1 MNHNFVESHDGTD
14 KCAKC
19 KFPSIAHG
27 DEATCDCCPNKGKV
41 EIRYGNM
48 LMCQACWEKEQAAH
62 AESMKP
68 ENQQARVDAM
78 HIRTNAAMNAART
91 DMLNNAMSASRR
103 LDASVEVRSDLF
115 NAATVA
121 IVDLKKLIDENV
133 EITNK
138 PYALAEAL
146 TERFTHFKK
155 VVFDANEAIIEATNN
170 QKAIQVYLNNLAN
183 QLRAEEREK
192 LKLQDINYKPGAIKP
207 ISTVKTVK
215 VRAASSKKLDKKE
228 LDKYAKELQ
237 VSAFTLQ
244 MLCVSQ
250 GITPE
255 QAANKLRKSIKEAQ
269 SEATPDN
276 APAEDMSAITEVE

>member
-1 MNHNFVESHDGTD
+1 MNHPYVESHDGTD

-19 KFPSIAHG
+19 KFPAIAHG
-27 DEATCDCCPNKGKV
+27 NEATCDCCPNKGVV

-48 LMCQACWEKEQAAH
+48 LMCNDCWTKEQTAS
-62 AESMKP
+62 AERMKP

-78 HIRTNAAMNAART
+78 YSRADVALNSART
-91 DMLNNAMSASRR
+91 DMLNNAMNASRK
-103 LDASVEVRSDLF
+103 LDSSVEVRSDLF

-121 IVDLKKLIDENV
+121 IVDLKKLIDDNP

-155 VVFDANEAIIEATNN
+155 VVFDANEQIVEATNN
-170 QKAIQVYLNNLAN
+170 QKAIQVYLNTLAN
-183 QLRAEEREK
+183 TLRAEEREK
-192 LKLQDINYKPGAIKP
+192 LKLQDINYKPGNIKP
-207 ISTVKTVK
+207 IKTVTPVKTRV
-215 VRAASSKKLDKKE
+215 SKKLDKKE

-255 QAANKLRKSIKEAQ
+255 QAANKLRKSIKESLSESTPKVDNEPAVDMG
-269 SEATPDN
+269 SEA
-276 APAEDMSAITEVE
+276 E

>member
-1 MNHNFVESHDGTD
+1 MNHTFVESHDGTD

-19 KFPSIAHG
+19 KFPNVAHG
-27 DEATCDCCPNKGKV
+27 NEATCDCCPEKGPV

-48 LMCQACWEKEQAAH
+48 LMCNACWTKEQAAH

-78 HIRTNAAMNAART
+78 YARTDAALQSART
-91 DMLNNAMSASRR
+91 DMLNNALNASRK

-121 IVDLKKLIDENV
+121 IVDLKKLIDENT

-146 TERFTHFKK
+146 TARFLHFKQ
-155 VVFDANEAIIEATNN
+155 VVFDANQAIIDATNN

-183 QLRAEEREK
+183 SLRAEEREK
-192 LKLQDINYKPGAIKP
+192 LKLSDINYKPGAVKP
-207 ISTVKTVK
+207 VKTVTTVKTRK
-215 VRAASSKKLDKKE
+215 SNKLDKKE
-228 LDKYAKELQ
+228 LDKYAKELG

>member
-1 MNHNFVESHDGTD
+1 MNHTFVEPTDGTD
-14 KCAKC
+14 KCARC
-19 KFPSIAHG
+19 KFNAIAHG
-27 DEATCDCCPNKGKV
+27 NEAICDCCPNKGPV

-48 LMCQACWEKEQAAH
+48 LMCKACWDKEQALH
-62 AESMKP
+62 AENMKP

-78 HIRTNAAMNAART
+78 NQAITE
-91 DMLNNAMSASRR
+91 SRK

-115 NAATVA
+115 NAATVS
-121 IVDLKKLIDENV
+121 IVELKKLIDENPA
-133 EITNK
+133 ITNK
-138 PYALAEAL
+138 PYALAETL
-146 TERFTHFKK
+146 TERFSHFKK
-155 VVFDANEAIIEATNN
+155 VIFDANEQIINATNN

-183 QLRAEEREK
+183 SLRAEEREK
-192 LKLQDINYKPGAIKP
+192 LKLQDINYKPGAVKP
-207 ISTVKTVK
+207 VKTVTAVK
-215 VRAASSKKLDKKE
+215 TRKASTKLDKKE
-228 LDKYAKELQ
+228 LDKYAKELG

-276 APAEDMSAITEVE
+276 SPVVEMGTEVE

>member
-1 MNHNFVESHDGTD
+1 MNHTYVEPNDGTD
-14 KCAKC
+14 KCVKC
-19 KFPSIAHG
+19 KFTSIAHT

-48 LMCQACWEKEQAAH
+48 LMCNDCWTKEQAAYS
-62 AESMKP
+62 ESMKP
-68 ENQQARVDAM
+68 ENQQARVDSM
-78 HIRTNAAMNAART
+78 HDRTNIATNQART
-91 DMLNNAMSASRR
+91 DMLNNAMNASRR

-121 IVDLKKLIDENV
+121 IVDLKKIIDENPD
-133 EITNK
+133 IINK
-138 PYALAEAL
+138 PFALAEAL

-155 VVFDANEAIIEATNN
+155 VVFDANEQIIEATNN

-183 QLRAEEREK
+183 SLRVEEREK
-192 LKLQDINYKPGAIKP
+192 LKLADINYKPGAIKS

-215 VRAASSKKLDKKE
+215 VRKASGKLDKKE
-228 LDKYAKELQ
+228 LDKYAKELG
-237 VSAFTLQ
+237 VSQFTLQ

-255 QAANKLRKSIKEAQ
+255 QAANKLRKSIKESL
-269 SEATPDN
+269 SEAKSDN
-276 APAEDMSAITEVE
+276 EPTVEMGNEVE